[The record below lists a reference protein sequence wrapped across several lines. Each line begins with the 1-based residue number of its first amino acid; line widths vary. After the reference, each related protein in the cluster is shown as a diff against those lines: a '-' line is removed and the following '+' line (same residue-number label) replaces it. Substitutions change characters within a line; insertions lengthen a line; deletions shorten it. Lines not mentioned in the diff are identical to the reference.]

1 MAIEEIKTEE
11 DKDIESVAQP
21 DADVAFRGKNEEIGQ
36 AFRDTEADSYQVLD
50 RANERAAKR
59 VPELE
64 AENEQLK
71 IELGNLSKVVDPE
84 KKPPEKKSGLER
96 FVTGVGQAFTG
107 VFDGMEEKLDEVY
120 KDKNR
125 RAKFLMG
132 LNTVIE
138 ASSFKPISQASSPLG
153 MFAKGQKKGFLESEA
168 IGTKRAEIEAKKKTA
183 EAKLASDQQK
193 NLLDSLK
200 LAETIKGNE
209 DKRFEGSYKR
219 LAERNKD
226 LSRATQNQQYFDQ
239 LKKLTA
245 KQIID
250 SGQIPVGLIYSK
262 FPKGIQAVVDIL
274 PSSIKASLPDDFV
287 SSIENEAVFLQQI
300 NKLTDSMVL
309 GDISQLVPVSDKDVE
324 IKRQTLPSD
333 KNSPLA
339 FVYSLRTQDA
349 INKINAFK
357 NSYLDKFQADRGF
370 QNKRSFDES
379 FNTEGATIIRDDILS
394 KYTPDELYEEARK
407 LGFSPDYD
415 KYIDNEVNFS
425 PMALAEAAAS
435 IDLGGFDSYS
445 KVTSVNLGGDK
456 TITPEPEV
464 SEGLKTNEQQIDE
477 ATKELETLPPLIN

>member
-1 MAIEEIKTEE
+1 MAITEE
-11 DKDIESVAQP
+11 EKKDKDIESVAQP

-36 AFRDTEADSYQVLD
+36 AFRDTEADSYQVLN

-71 IELGNLSKVVDPE
+71 IELGNLSKVIDPE
-84 KKPPEKKSGLER
+84 EKPAEKRSGLEK
-96 FVTGVGQAFTG
+96 FISGVGQAFTG
-107 VFDGMEEKLDEVY
+107 VFDGMEKKLDEVY
-120 KDKNR
+120 KDKSR
-125 RAKFLMG
+125 RAQFLQG

-168 IGTKRAEIEAKKKTA
+168 IGTKRAEIEAKKSSTA
-183 EAKLASDQQK
+183 SK
-193 NLLDSLK
+193 NLIESLK
-200 LAETIKGNE
+200 LQESIKSTE
-209 DKRFEGSYKR
+209 DKRFEPLYKR

-226 LSRATQNQQYFDQ
+226 LAKATQNEQYFDQ

-250 SGQIPVGLIYSK
+250 SGEIPVGLIYSK

-274 PSSIKASLPDDFV
+274 PASIKGSLPDDFV

-370 QNKRSFDES
+370 QNKKSFNES
-379 FNTEGATIIRDDILS
+379 FNTEGATLIKDDLLS

-435 IDLGGFDSYS
+435 IDLGGFNNYS

-456 TITPEPEV
+456 TKTPEPEV

-477 ATKELETLPPLIN
+477 ATKELETLPDLVPN